1 MKRVLLFA
9 VLVAGILAIPGA
21 AEAQTA
27 CFDWY
32 CNPGT
37 RQCDFDA
44 TCSAGPDNPIV
55 YEWTWGDGSSTEYT
69 FDEMISHTYGGSSAF
84 FTVNL
89 NVGYL
94 FIGYD
99 DVTCRIQIRNV
110 LGFPLPSYSGTCS

>member
-1 MKRVLLFA
+1 MKRAFVVSLIVIGTLA
-9 VLVAGILAIPGA
+9 LAGP

-44 TCSAGPDNPIV
+44 SCSAGSGDTPIV
-55 YEWTWGDGSSTEYT
+55 FEWTWGDGSSEST

-99 DVTCRIQIRNV
+99 DVTCQIQIHSVVGPPEPFFAGRC
-110 LGFPLPSYSGTCS
+110 T